1 MIKEGEKMCNH
12 EHLRCTDNVF
22 YCIDCGERV
31 PDPQTIQEKQDT
43 VKTEDKPKK
52 ATRKRKG
59 E

>member
-1 MIKEGEKMCNH
+1 MNDCKH
-12 EHLRCTDNVF
+12 EHLKCTDNVF

>member
-1 MIKEGEKMCNH
+1 MNDCKH
-12 EHLRCTDNVF
+12 EHLKCTDNVF

-31 PDPQTIQEKQDT
+31 PDPQTIT